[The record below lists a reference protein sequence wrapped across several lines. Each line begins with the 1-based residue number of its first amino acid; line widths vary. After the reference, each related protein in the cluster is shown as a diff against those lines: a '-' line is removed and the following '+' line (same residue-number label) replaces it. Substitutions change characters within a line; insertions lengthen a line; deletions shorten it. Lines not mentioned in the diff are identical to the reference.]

1 MAWDWFLALAFL
13 PGLWGKNEIMEK
25 VQRNF
30 PGWTKIEQTGCLA
43 RVRSR
48 VAIWRICTPQIQ
60 GSETGETGNGDP
72 GSQHPLV

>member
-30 PGWTKIEQTGCLA
+30 PGWTKI
-43 RVRSR
+43 
-48 VAIWRICTPQIQ
+48 VADWM
-60 GSETGETGNGDP
+60 P
-72 GSQHPLV
+72 G